1 MIQNINELPQGER
14 VLKMKESA
22 EKKSLN
28 VKALTDEE
36 LDGVHGGMKII
47 LPALLEKLKEK
58 LPEMIRHKRK
68 N

>member
-1 MIQNINELPQGER
+1 M
-14 VLKMKESA
+14 KMKEAA

-28 VKALTDEE
+28 AKALTDEE